1 MCFPPFLMVL
11 RISIHALHEESD
23 PYLHAVVESV
33 PISIHALH
41 EESATVA
48 AHVERL
54 HHISIHAL
62 HEESD

>member
-41 EESATVA
+41 EESDTSCL
-48 AHVERL
+48 R
-54 HHISIHAL
+54 
-62 HEESD
+62 